1 MKNSGVFSILI
12 ITSILLILILC
23 APLIS
28 SDGYGIILT
37 YSLRILAFLATVGEI
52 IVISLVR
59 AAIFIG
65 LPISLYWA
73 FFKKGRHSKALTI
86 VSLISIII
94 VIIFL
99 VVIGIILT
107 HIR

>member
-65 LPISLYWA
+65 LPISLYWL
-73 FFKKGRHSKALTI
+73 FLKKAATQKPL
-86 VSLISIII
+86 LL
-94 VIIFL
+94 L
-99 VVIGIILT
+99 V
-107 HIR
+107 